1 MNSNPKL
8 DTPLHSSPKRASYT
22 IPALAYA
29 LSCLVFASSP
39 AAIKTALD
47 YYTPSVLLF
56 WCMFLAAL
64 TILPFA
70 IRSLK
75 SIKINTKKEALL
87 LFLMILCDPIAYFG
101 FEALSLQYAS
111 ASQASMAG
119 ASSPVIITF
128 FAWIFLKERFSKIVW
143 VGLAITVVGIMV
155 LTGYSETASNAT
167 NPVLGTLFMI
177 LSKCGSGFFIIIM
190 RHFEGRF
197 PLSAIVC
204 TQFLVASLFF
214 SPAVIAEPNFG
225 LCLELIPL
233 ALIFYQGAA
242 VTLGG
247 QMLSAYAVSY
257 TPSHIIGIITPLYP
271 ILAVLFSMALLG
283 EKLVLLQWGAF
294 AFILIG
300 MLICQKFREIKH

>member
-1 MNSNPKL
+1 MNSNPEV
-8 DTPLHSSPKRASYT
+8 DTTLAGPPKRASYT

-39 AAIKTALD
+39 AAIKTALN
-47 YYTPSVLLF
+47 YYTPSILLF

-75 SIKINTKKEALL
+75 TIKINSKKEALL
-87 LFLMILCDPIAYFG
+87 LLLMIFCDPIAYFG

-128 FAWIFLKERFSKIVW
+128 FAWLFLKERFSKIVW

-167 NPVLGTLFMI
+167 NPFLGTLFMI
-177 LSKCGSGFFIIIM
+177 LSKCGAGFFIIIM

-225 LCLELIPL
+225 LCFELIPL
-233 ALIFYQGAA
+233 ALIFYQGAG

-257 TPSHIIGIITPLYP
+257 TPSHVIGIITPLYP
-271 ILAVLFSMALLG
+271 VLAVLFSMALLG
-283 EKLVLLQWGAF
+283 ETLVPLQWGAF